1 MAALDVATAF
11 TNLKTMLSNLTAWQ
25 TICGVSTAS
34 EAAQKIHYGAVEFDA
49 ENPGGELSPNIILDV
64 TSLNTIWKANKLHGT
79 VVFELR
85 FYMQMDEAEKA
96 SYSTQYLWIWT
107 KFSAMLAAIDG
118 AVGDAG
124 GTMIQ
129 SLTVPLM
136 PGRIDP
142 DDNMGQSEW
151 NFIISIGVDFI

>member
-1 MAALDVATAF
+1 MASMDIGTALA
-11 TNLKTMLSNLTAWQ
+11 NIKTMLSNLTAWQ
-25 TICGVSTAS
+25 TICGVATAA
-34 EAAQKIHYGAVEFDA
+34 EAAQKIHFGAVEFDT
-49 ENPGGELSPNIILDV
+49 ENPGAELSPNIILDV

-79 VVFELR
+79 AVFELR
-85 FYMQMDEAEKA
+85 FYMQMEEDEKA
-96 SYSTQYLWIWT
+96 SYSTQYAWIWT
-107 KFSAMLAAIDG
+107 QLSAMLAAIDG

-124 GTMIQ
+124 ETMIQ

-142 DDNMGQSEW
+142 DENMGLSEW